1 MYLGKSCDEHVESC
15 IVGEGKSDKNLVEVE
30 IEKKTGKH
38 KYFCHISK
46 CNPPDVSLM
55 LVSSDETKADP
66 KTFFGEMP
74 KTCQWLE
81 QDGRT
86 EGCTACIQPKLH
98 GRVHNKS
105 LWESSLGL
113 AEATKNMPKS
123 LKCCRVINLRCFS
136 LANAKCWARVAS
148 SCRSSATFAVAE
160 H

>member
-105 LWESSLGL
+105 L
-113 AEATKNMPKS
+113 
-123 LKCCRVINLRCFS
+123 
-136 LANAKCWARVAS
+136 
-148 SCRSSATFAVAE
+148 
-160 H
+160 